1 LKIFSSADG
10 GSYSGIPDPKTA
22 KKTFLIIFMP
32 MNHSP
37 PLDESQ
43 FAAVAAAGQL
53 GTQAGG
59 LILQVLPERQ
69 ESSSKGDRFML
80 LFMLAGRRR

>member
-1 LKIFSSADG
+1 
-10 GSYSGIPDPKTA
+10 
-22 KKTFLIIFMP
+22 
-32 MNHSP
+32 MNHPP

-59 LILQVLPERQ
+59 LILQVLQERQ
-69 ESSSKGDRFML
+69 ESGSKGDRFMF
-80 LFMLAGRRR
+80 LFMLAGEEVGRMLKMKYGAGVEGVRQLTRILP

>member
-1 LKIFSSADG
+1 
-10 GSYSGIPDPKTA
+10 
-22 KKTFLIIFMP
+22 
-32 MNHSP
+32 MNRP
-37 PLDESQ
+37 PSLDESQ

-59 LILQVLPERQ
+59 LILQVFPERQ

-80 LFMLAGRRR
+80 LFMLAGGRS